1 MSGDSIKPIG
11 ETINNSR
18 GCEHVTTLVGI
29 NRVCLSS
36 LNCMATIR
44 EIVIDCSDADAM
56 ATFWAAALE
65 FEYVGAAGSYRAL
78 NDPSGGPK
86 LIIQEVDEPKLVKN
100 RVHFDLE
107 AVDIRSE
114 ARRME
119 ALGAVLLNDRRPIQ
133 EHKTQWMVLA
143 DPSRCNTVSDAFNAD
158 TSVLQIVV

>member
-1 MSGDSIKPIG
+1 
-11 ETINNSR
+11 
-18 GCEHVTTLVGI
+18 
-29 NRVCLSS
+29 
-36 LNCMATIR
+36 
-44 EIVIDCSDADAM
+44 M
-56 ATFWAAALE
+56 ATFWAGALE

-86 LIIQEVDEPKLVKN
+86 LIIQQVDEPKLVKN

-107 AVDIRSE
+107 AVDIRAE

-143 DPSRCNTVSDAFNAD
+143 DPEGNEFCIC
-158 TSVLQIVV
+158 QIGKIPDGDDGYPA

>member
-1 MSGDSIKPIG
+1 M
-11 ETINNSR
+11 
-18 GCEHVTTLVGI
+18 TLVGI
-29 NRVCLSS
+29 VGVCLSS
-36 LNCMATIR
+36 LAAMATIR

-56 ATFWAAALE
+56 ATFWAGALE
-65 FEYVGAAGSYRAL
+65 FEYVGAAGTYRAL
-78 NDPSGGPK
+78 TDPAGGPK

-107 AVDIRSE
+107 AVDIRAE

-143 DPSRCNTVSDAFNAD
+143 DPEGNEFCIC
-158 TSVLQIVV
+158 QIGKIPEGDDGYPA